1 MPDCGIETVPPQVSA
16 LRAEMRVRGLDA
28 FILPRYD
35 AHQGEYVAPHD
46 ERLQYVTGFSG
57 SAGMAIVT
65 MDEVAMFVDGRYSVQ
80 VREECLGGVFS
91 FRHLFE
97 EPPEAWL
104 SEQAGDWWC
113 VGFDPMHLPPSWY
126 DRFAGAL
133 AETGVQLA
141 AQNDN
146 PVDFIWDTQ
155 PPPPMEKVSA
165 MPVQFA
171 GTTASEKVAELTTFM
186 AQEQAQFHVET
197 QPDNIAWCL
206 NVRGGDVPF
215 LPIPQSFMLVAD
227 TGAVTWFV
235 EPEKL
240 PDDLVASLPESI
252 SVMPPHGFLPSIRAS
267 VKTGQRVLVD
277 PEFSPVAVC
286 LALEK
291 IGAKIE
297 RRTSYLTHLKA
308 LKNAVELE
316 GMRACHIQ
324 DGVAVTEFSAWLAE
338 AVPVR
343 AANGDPLRESEA
355 EAQVNA
361 FRQASG
367 SYLSESFNTISAAGG
382 NAAMCHYATTE
393 TRNAAILPEAP
404 YLLDSGGQY
413 ETGTTDI
420 TRSFAF
426 GQRPEGYDQ
435 AYTAVFKAFYALA
448 TLKFPR
454 GTQGH
459 HIDAICRRP
468 LWDLGLDYDHG
479 TGHGIGHRL
488 SVHEHPQRIGKPV
501 SAVDLMPGMVMSI
514 EPGHYVAGLYGIR
527 IENLFE
533 IVEEDNGF
541 FGFRN
546 LTWAPIMTEML
557 DYDALTVAEIAWLD
571 SYHQEVEVKLGSFL
585 SDRALAWCQANAA
598 IGLGAASG

>member
-1 MPDCGIETVPPQVSA
+1 MPDCGIETVSPQVSA

-46 ERLQYVTGFSG
+46 ERLQNVTGFSG

-80 VREECLGGVFS
+80 VREECLGAVFS
-91 FRHLFE
+91 FHHLFE
-97 EPPEAWL
+97 EPPEDWL
-104 SEQAGDWWC
+104 SERAGDWWC

-126 DRFAGAL
+126 DRLAGAL

-146 PVDFIWDTQ
+146 PVDFIWDEQ
-155 PPPPMEKVSA
+155 PPSPMGQVSA
-165 MPVQFA
+165 MPLQFA
-171 GTTASEKVAELTTFM
+171 GKTASEKVAELTAFM
-186 AQEQAQFHVET
+186 AQQGAQFHVET

-206 NVRGGDVPF
+206 NVRGEDVPF

-240 PDDLVASLPESI
+240 PDDLAASLPESI
-252 SVMPPHGFLPSIRAS
+252 SVVPPHGFLPSIRAS

-338 AVPVR
+338 TVPAR
-343 AANGDPLRESEA
+343 AASGDPVRESEA
-355 EAQVNA
+355 EARVNA
-361 FRQASG
+361 FREASG

-393 TRNAAILPEAP
+393 TRDAAILPEAP

-557 DYDALTVAEIAWLD
+557 EFASLTAAEIAWLD
-571 SYHQEVEVKLGSFL
+571 SYHQEVEAKLGPFL
-585 SDRALAWCQANAA
+585 SERALAWCRVNTARGQGAA
-598 IGLGAASG
+598 IG